1 MKQTMQEFA
10 TGNTTTSSTG
20 ISTVQGKHWIQEI
33 LNSAK
38 SKMFFEQFAYVTE
51 VIPGN
56 KDVEVPIA
64 YTNLDFT
71 ATSAEATQRTMT
83 QIDNMNT
90 VTFTPV
96 TAKFGARVS
105 KDVVRTSQVD
115 IVKWGREQ
123 MVYDAALTIDQAFAT
138 AIEAA
143 VSPAANLYGG
153 DATST
158 ATLEAGDVITTDLVA
173 NAIKF
178 LKGNYWYPE
187 PDKPFVLF
195 IAAANENAFLK
206 DSQFVNACEYGSNEV
221 VMNGEIGRYLGVKII
236 STEQTPTHADWGAG
250 SNLAGHTCS
259 MVKSRISY
267 GIAYG
272 ERPFLDFDYK
282 KNEAA
287 YDIYLDMSYQC
298 KTLQEGAIVLIYVVD
313 A

>member
-10 TGNTTTSSTG
+10 TGNTTTSTSG
-20 ISTVQGKHWIQEI
+20 ISTVQGKYWIQEI
-33 LNSAK
+33 LSAAK

-51 VIPGN
+51 VVPGN

-64 YTNLDFT
+64 TTNLTFT
-71 ATSAEATQRTMT
+71 ATTAEATQRTMT
-83 QIDNMNT
+83 QIDDMNT
-90 VTFTPV
+90 VTFTPA

-143 VSPAANLYGG
+143 SSPAANLYGG

-158 ATLEAGDVITTDLVA
+158 ATLEAGDVLTTDLIA
-173 NAIKF
+173 NGIKF
-178 LKGNYWYPE
+178 LKGNYWYQE
-187 PDKPFVLF
+187 PDRPFVLF
-195 IAAANENAFLK
+195 IAAANENALLK
-206 DSQFVNACEYGSNEV
+206 DSQFVNAAEYGNNEI

-236 STEQTPTHADWGAG
+236 STEQTPAHADWGAG
-250 SNLAGHTCS
+250 SNIAGHSCFLL
-259 MVKSRISY
+259 KAKISY

-287 YDIYLDMSYQC
+287 YDIYLDMAYQC
-298 KTLQEGAIVLIYVVD
+298 KTLQEGAIVMIQVTD